1 MRAAPSTRLAE
12 RATRPRSTA
21 SARAVPASVR
31 RAVSRPGHALPEHV
45 RRLAGHTGDFAE
57 VRVHDDASA
66 RDLHADAYALGNHV
80 VFAPGR
86 YAPDTR
92 PGMRLLVH
100 ELAHVVQQRQAAP
113 VPAAP
118 DAVGPTDH
126 PAEREAAAAADAV
139 VERGRPAAQQL
150 GAIAGSQAPA
160 NVVRCQRLEGHPEA
174 HYPTEDERKEVEK
187 ILRRK
192 REVTRAPGAPA
203 APAPAAGQPAQTQG
217 RVLDAA
223 EVTALAARL
232 QGPLLEKIK
241 ETAGGPAPPAAVGAD
256 AAFDAVQDAR
266 KAVYKEFGDY
276 VTRTITLTRDETATV
291 EARKAANQ
299 VLVKFTDTGTLGPAL
314 VRTIAA
320 TDCATCAEALDGL
333 ADVSRTAVMDAVVVS
348 LQASNAEDLRKA
360 ALATVGGVHRTGSDE
375 VNIPLGPR
383 ARVYETAVHEL
394 IHSLTHPVFTAAFSD
409 EKNIIEGF
417 TEYFTM
423 QIVTETHSAYGK
435 VAAAVKDVHSAL
447 KGPFASRGG
456 TASEESLRRA
466 YFGGE
471 LELIGWVPSGPQ
483 EEALV
488 TAAGGAKPWSAE
500 TARTYAE
507 RYKAEAIEAQDPHRN
522 VLGVGLF
529 FQPQRGRDPTIGVR
543 YTRVLRRTEPFARGQ
558 FLAEGQLLGAPFSDP
573 KTFAASIGLAAE
585 YQEPY
590 FYLTAG
596 GRFVGTAAQ
605 GGAGNRLDFS
615 PFAGGGI
622 RAWQT
627 IRVGAEGFAVVPLTG
642 GGWGYGVGATVGLE
656 FK

>member
-1 MRAAPSTRLAE
+1 MLAARSTSLAAE
-12 RATRPRSTA
+12 RAPPARSA
-21 SARAVPASVR
+21 AAARAVPASVR
-31 RAVSRPGHALPEHV
+31 RAVSRPGRALPDHV
-45 RRLAGHTGDFAE
+45 RRLAGPGADFAA
-57 VRVHDDASA
+57 VRVHDDVSA
-66 RDLHADAYALGNHV
+66 REVHADAYALGNHV

-100 ELAHVVQQRQAAP
+100 ELAHVAQQRQA
-113 VPAAP
+113 VPAPPAP
-118 DAVGPTDH
+118 DAVGPTDD
-126 PAEREAAAAADAV
+126 PAEREAAATADAV

-150 GAIAGSQAPA
+150 GAIAGSPAPA
-160 NVVRCQRLEGHPEA
+160 NVVRCQRLEGHPDP
-174 HYPTEDERKEVEK
+174 HYPTEEEQKDIER

-192 REVTRAPGAPA
+192 REVARPPGAPA

-217 RVLDAA
+217 RVLAAA

-241 ETAGGPAPPAAVGAD
+241 EAAGGPAPAAAIGAD
-256 AAFDAVQDAR
+256 AAFDAVEDAR

-276 VTRTITLTRDETATV
+276 VTRTITLTRDETATA

-299 VLVKFTDTGTLGPAL
+299 VLIQFTDTGTLGPTL

-333 ADVSRTAVMDAVVVS
+333 ADESRTAVMDAVVAS

-360 ALATVGGVHRTGSDE
+360 ALATVGGVHRTGTDE

-383 ARVYETAVHEL
+383 AKVYETAVHEL
-394 IHSLTHPVFTAAFSD
+394 IHSLTHPVFTAAFRD

-435 VAAAVKDVHSAL
+435 VAAAVSDVHSAM

-456 TASEESLRRA
+456 KASEESLRRA

-488 TAAGGAKPWSAE
+488 KAAGGAKAWSAE
-500 TARTYAE
+500 TAKTYAE

-529 FQPQRGRDPTIGVR
+529 FQTGQGRDPTVGVR
-543 YTRVLRRTEPFARGQ
+543 YTRVLRRTEPYARGQ

-590 FYLTAG
+590 FFLTGG

-605 GGAGNRLDFS
+605 GGGNKLDFS

-627 IRVGAEGFAVVPLTG
+627 IRVGVEGFAVVPLTG
-642 GGWGYGVGATVGLE
+642 GDWGYGVGATVGLE